1 MNGAECTSPRVSH
14 SPMTLFAP
22 PAAVALL
29 LPAPTSDAHAQE
41 GRPAEPPAAGTW
53 AFDYPGRQRSVP
65 LLLDLRSLNEEKAG
79 QSGFVRLTADGN
91 GFVLGD
97 GTPARFWAVGS
108 EVYQRSPVEVARHCR
123 FLAGIGVN
131 LVRLHTQIAPK
142 GKHSR
147 IDEFDAKDIDAIW
160 RFVAAAK
167 EQ

>member
-29 LPAPTSDAHAQE
+29 LLDPTSDAHAQE

-53 AFDYPGRQRSVP
+53 AFDYPGRERSVP
-65 LLLDLRSLNEEKAG
+65 PLLDLRSLNEDEAG

-91 GFVLGD
+91 GFALGD

-108 EVYQRSPVEVARHCR
+108 EVFRQAPGDIARHCR
-123 FLAGIGVN
+123 FLAGLGVN
-131 LVRLHTQIAPK
+131 LVRLHAELAPK
-142 GKHSR
+142 GKG
-147 IDEFDAKDIDAIW
+147 
-160 RFVAAAK
+160 
-167 EQ
+167 